1 VFSKSAVG
9 IGPAHTHPA
18 QVNSHNMERKPPS
31 KEVVFSFNPILLIN
45 GEISLAFDN
54 FINSQRYY
62 SDLILATHGIRL
74 RNVNLTE
81 LNFDQE
87 GIRSFFAT

>member
-31 KEVVFSFNPILLIN
+31 KEVVFSFYLMLLVNEETALELEKFSDSLRIFQISFSEHN
-45 GEISLAFDN
+45 EIIVLYN
-54 FINSQRYY
+54 
-62 SDLILATHGIRL
+62 
-74 RNVNLTE
+74 
-81 LNFDQE
+81 
-87 GIRSFFAT
+87 